1 MTKSGEIAVVY
12 HGHTFLE
19 LAGAGSTVFLDPV
32 FSSARRGR
40 RQRGETRKADYVFVS
55 RESDVLEDAL
65 DVLEDSDAILVAS
78 DGICRYATQELDLGR
93 GRTLDLEPWERAN
106 DEAFRVTAV
115 PLTAPSLVD
124 DGTALLDGLTGG
136 LGEGVSSLPR
146 SMGTMPVVGALL
158 GSLGS
163 VLSGGNARGMARRG
177 FGQLSE
183 LGAPL
188 TRGLRGRPSLGWV
201 FELTAGQKLCFLGDG
216 VHAGTDDR
224 DLEDIASLADVDVLA
239 LDVGSHGVES
249 VVRAARVFGAS
260 TVLLYRSRD
269 AYARGRRAQA
279 LPVSAFLEAINEDRG
294 DEVDALHLRPGDRFV
309 LSAPEPTAPV
319 KPAGAPATP
328 ASAGKASL
336 ATVAAREG
344 PASPGRRALSFPRF
358 LQRGSAGSGPASVQ
372 R

>member
-93 GRTLDLEPWERAN
+93 GRTRDLEPWERAN

-136 LGEGVSSLPR
+136 LGEGVSAAFCAKLFDITPDLQIAPALATGYTWSDDRLALIIKLR
-146 SMGTMPVVGALL
+146 SNQRGEIDRLDKVIAQAKEAGTSAEVIA
-158 GSLGS
+158 
-163 VLSGGNARGMARRG
+163 
-177 FGQLSE
+177 QLDD
-183 LGAPL
+183 
-188 TRGLRGRPSLGWV
+188 LRGRM
-201 FELTAGQKLCFLGDG
+201 EA
-216 VHAGTDDR
+216 
-224 DLEDIASLADVDVLA
+224 EIAD
-239 LDVGSHGVES
+239 
-249 VVRAARVFGAS
+249 
-260 TVLLYRSRD
+260 
-269 AYARGRRAQA
+269 
-279 LPVSAFLEAINEDRG
+279 
-294 DEVDALHLRPGDRFV
+294 
-309 LSAPEPTAPV
+309 
-319 KPAGAPATP
+319 
-328 ASAGKASL
+328 
-336 ATVAAREG
+336 
-344 PASPGRRALSFPRF
+344 
-358 LQRGSAGSGPASVQ
+358 
-372 R
+372 